1 PPQPTFTP
9 KDTNIVKGI
18 ATILLLTH
26 HLFYEHP
33 EIGPSIDGFPI
44 VYNFALLS
52 KVCVAIFV
60 ILSGYG
66 LTESLR
72 NKRNNWRL
80 FYVNRYVKL
89 MFNYWFIFII
99 FVPIGVFLFDRTLDS
114 VYGNDITV
122 PFLLNILG
130 LQYFVN
136 IWGYNAT
143 WWFMSLIIILYLIYP
158 MLYILISNFKIY
170 SLLFF
175 FCFCFINISVGKY
188 NNISI
193 IAIYLFPFSLG
204 IFLSQINGF
213 VLITHVTQELIK
225 NIFIV
230 KMRYRV
236 IKAIIYFMILYLIA
250 FQRQYGKL
258 INNVRIDGLFGFV
271 IILFS
276 FQYLSKIKYIN
287 SFLEILGVHSFNI
300 FLFHTFFYYYFSY
313 NIFYSMNSIVAIILF
328 TTICLGISVLIDII
342 KKIINFSSLQEKTI
356 VMLNELSCEIK
367 N

>member
-1 PPQPTFTP
+1 
-9 KDTNIVKGI
+9 
-18 ATILLLTH
+18 
-26 HLFYEHP
+26 
-33 EIGPSIDGFPI
+33 
-44 VYNFALLS
+44 
-52 KVCVAIFV
+52 
-60 ILSGYG
+60 
-66 LTESLR
+66 
-72 NKRNNWRL
+72 
-80 FYVNRYVKL
+80 
-89 MFNYWFIFII
+89 
-99 FVPIGVFLFDRTLDS
+99 
-114 VYGNDITV
+114 
-122 PFLLNILG
+122 
-130 LQYFVN
+130 
-136 IWGYNAT
+136 
-143 WWFMSLIIILYLIYP
+143 
-158 MLYILISNFKIY
+158 
-170 SLLFF
+170 
-175 FCFCFINISVGKY
+175 
-188 NNISI
+188 
-193 IAIYLFPFSLG
+193 
-204 IFLSQINGF
+204 
-213 VLITHVTQELIK
+213 
-225 NIFIV
+225 V